1 MSVSASETAGRLR
14 RRRPPAWIWLVVV
27 IAVLAAVGAAAAA
40 ARPAPD
46 GGGGRGTAESGA
58 VAALAT
64 LEVKGRAPKTGYDRA
79 EFGQRWLDTDHN
91 GCDTRNDILAR
102 DLTDLVRSGAC
113 TVASG
118 NLRDP
123 YTGAEI
129 MFTRG
134 QDTSGR
140 VQIDHVVALSDAWQ
154 KGAQQLTA
162 SQRAALAN
170 DPLNLLAVSGTANA
184 QKSDGD
190 AATWLPGDK
199 GFRCAYV
206 ARQIAVKAAYALWVT
221 PAEHDAMAGVLATCP
236 DEPVPARARATTGDE
251 TTPSHAFTNRLD

>member
-1 MSVSASETAGRLR
+1 MSVSASDTAGRSR

-27 IAVLAAVGAAAAA
+27 IAMLTAVGTAAVT
-40 ARPAPD
+40 RPPAE
-46 GGGGRGTAESGA
+46 GGSGTAASGA

-118 NLRDP
+118 NLHDP

-129 MFTRG
+129 TFIRG

-154 KGAQQLTA
+154 KGAQQLST
-162 SQRAALAN
+162 SQREALAN

-221 PAEHDAMAGVLATCP
+221 PAEHDAMAGVLASCP
-236 DEPVPARARATTGDE
+236 GEPLPARAHATPGNE
-251 TTPSHAFTNRLD
+251 STPAR